1 MPLFRQLA
9 LLCLFLLF
17 GSLQPTSV
25 LFGSAPG
32 SDSADRPL
40 FKNIV
45 DDSDEDDDSDDEDE
59 EPKDPSEIALDK
71 AIDGLNSLPRSAKA
85 RMERLVDLE
94 DEFDAIH
101 LEHVGKEA
109 ATEALAY
116 RAECQ
121 RLLGRSRLA
130 REGYQQYLNLDSGGE
145 ATPVALHGLGHCFQD
160 SLEWNRAFDQF
171 DRVNRDFSDH
181 NLIAECQ
188 YDAGYCLREMGDFQE
203 ARAIWE
209 KLIRVHGSTPAA
221 RKAGSK
227 LGTLRPPIERLK
239 DLFPRWE
246 RERKTYDSLPYRD
259 RAKGLKPIEDVLAEF
274 GDCRCPESEAFLT
287 RLLKDKD
294 KEIQA
299 AAAAPL
305 LNVGGSGVTRTVL
318 SQMKMMTNA
327 GKKKVL
333 DAFRP
338 RHLRKASL
346 KPIEAAARSSA
357 IGVST
362 SAVELLGRLGDL
374 PATKILVDLIP
385 KGKSIEALQ
394 GQQRQFFERILR
406 ALRSVREEAALDW
419 LLDKVLDREKSD
431 LLVRVGV
438 AETLG
443 RAGHKKS
450 VDSLAGLLMHPKAP
464 LRISC
469 LKALALLEEDSCV
482 ADIVRASRKLSR
494 DLDFQLEAVRA
505 LCRLDPTDALDMLLA
520 LGNHKD
526 VALRTLV
533 ITALSRIDGEIS
545 LVRRLEAL
553 DDPAWQVRSAALT
566 GLKSVRD
573 VKLVDALLVAMRRE
587 TGSLL
592 PKVVELLIASTGVD
606 LGPDPENW
614 DKYWGRERDRYDP
627 IAIREQAG
635 EKHGG
640 KTYVRK
646 ADPGKA
652 RTPSYFGVEIISKR
666 IAFVIDCSGSMA
678 QQVTVQKE
686 GGGVETMNRLDLA
699 KSELKTAIEKLRPGT
714 HFNLVRFDNTY
725 RVLHE
730 KPKKLSPRSVKEA
743 RQFIDGLQPGGATNI
758 YDSLEQV
765 LKAGD
770 VDTIFFLSDGAPSS
784 GTFIDPGKILEEIGR
799 LNEQSQVTIHT
810 IALGFTSDF
819 MQSLAEQNRGSYIVA
834 GQ

>member
-71 AIDGLNSLPRSAKA
+71 AIDGLNSLPRAAKA

-357 IGVST
+357 
-362 SAVELLGRLGDL
+362 
-374 PATKILVDLIP
+374 
-385 KGKSIEALQ
+385 
-394 GQQRQFFERILR
+394 
-406 ALRSVREEAALDW
+406 
-419 LLDKVLDREKSD
+419 
-431 LLVRVGV
+431 
-438 AETLG
+438 
-443 RAGHKKS
+443 
-450 VDSLAGLLMHPKAP
+450 
-464 LRISC
+464 
-469 LKALALLEEDSCV
+469 
-482 ADIVRASRKLSR
+482 
-494 DLDFQLEAVRA
+494 
-505 LCRLDPTDALDMLLA
+505 
-520 LGNHKD
+520 
-526 VALRTLV
+526 
-533 ITALSRIDGEIS
+533 
-545 LVRRLEAL
+545 
-553 DDPAWQVRSAALT
+553 
-566 GLKSVRD
+566 
-573 VKLVDALLVAMRRE
+573 
-587 TGSLL
+587 
-592 PKVVELLIASTGVD
+592 
-606 LGPDPENW
+606 
-614 DKYWGRERDRYDP
+614 
-627 IAIREQAG
+627 
-635 EKHGG
+635 
-640 KTYVRK
+640 
-646 ADPGKA
+646 
-652 RTPSYFGVEIISKR
+652 
-666 IAFVIDCSGSMA
+666 
-678 QQVTVQKE
+678 
-686 GGGVETMNRLDLA
+686 
-699 KSELKTAIEKLRPGT
+699 
-714 HFNLVRFDNTY
+714 
-725 RVLHE
+725 
-730 KPKKLSPRSVKEA
+730 
-743 RQFIDGLQPGGATNI
+743 
-758 YDSLEQV
+758 
-765 LKAGD
+765 
-770 VDTIFFLSDGAPSS
+770 
-784 GTFIDPGKILEEIGR
+784 
-799 LNEQSQVTIHT
+799 
-810 IALGFTSDF
+810 
-819 MQSLAEQNRGSYIVA
+819 
-834 GQ
+834 